1 MCKRVVCGN
10 LRVKELCVK
19 GCAWKSCVWKFVCSS
34 LLRVMRVCVKALCVC
49 VYHLYRC
56 LFIAGGRWGTL
67 QSAANEDAAMFLC
80 KRACII
86 YTYIVPP
93 LGAYVGGTY
102 ILSLLVFMVN
112 VYCDYTSLYYY
123 I

>member
-1 MCKRVVCGN
+1 MCKRVVCDN

-34 LLRVMRVCVKALCVC
+34 LLRVCVCESVVCVC

-80 KRACII
+80 KRTCII

-93 LGAYVGGTY
+93 LGAYVGGDIY
-102 ILSLLVFMVN
+102 FIAVGLYGQCLL
-112 VYCDYTSLYYY
+112 
-123 I
+123 